1 MESVVLEDNITYVI
15 VKELKINGNLYSLL
29 ANINDPTDICFRKTI
44 TENNEEYFV
53 GLDDENELK
62 LVMMHF
68 SKDIL
73 K

>member
-1 MESVVLEDNITYVI
+1 METVVLEDNITYAI
-15 VKELKINGNLYSLL
+15 VKELEINDILYSLL
-29 ANINDPTDICFRKTI
+29 ANVNDPTDICFRKNI
-44 TENNEEYFV
+44 NENNEEYLV